1 MNNVNRRPPRKK
13 NEKPITGEIF
23 FPETEEGK
31 KLLYEGSAVVVLNIL
46 ERKLGAE
53 RLDQL
58 MNLYEAKHK
67 QKS

>member
-1 MNNVNRRPPRKK
+1 MNNYKRPPKKK

-31 KLLYEGSAVVVLNIL
+31 KLLYEGSAIVVLNIL

-53 RLDQL
+53 KLDKV
-58 MNLYEAKHK
+58 MKLYEAKIN